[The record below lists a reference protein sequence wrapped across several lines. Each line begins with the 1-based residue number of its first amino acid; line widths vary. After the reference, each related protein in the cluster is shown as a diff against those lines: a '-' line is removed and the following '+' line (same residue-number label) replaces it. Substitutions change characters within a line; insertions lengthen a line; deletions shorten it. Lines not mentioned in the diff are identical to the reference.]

1 MGAFFVAL
9 IHSKPK
15 QNIHYTHDNTN
26 QPLDQK
32 RNKNNLK
39 PCIHWDRAINN
50 NHKQTPPRQWIH
62 SSAIINIYF
71 V

>member
-15 QNIHYTHDNTN
+15 QNIDCTHDNTN

-32 RNKNNLK
+32 RSENNLK
-39 PCIHWDRAINN
+39 PCIHWDRAINHN
-50 NHKQTPPRQWIH
+50 PKQTPPMR
-62 SSAIINIYF
+62 
-71 V
+71 